1 MAPPRT
7 IDLPIDLGFVIPRLA
22 AGIVVGAS
30 HWDWTGSKSKDGYG
44 HMLVP
49 DGKGGQRRERVHRL
63 VWRIFVGPI
72 GPFPL
77 HHDVDLCHLRSCCNP
92 AHLEPLTD
100 EEHGLAH
107 RSGKCAKG
115 HDLIGHNLMVK
126 PDGRPRC
133 RRCTNDRERE
143 RRRARSTFHRGE
155 HKTRCKYGHPW
166 IPENIYVKPKTGH
179 KECLLCIRDRTARLS
194 AVR

>member
-7 IDLPIDLGFVIPRLA
+7 VDLPIDLGFVIPRLA

-30 HWDWTGSKSKDGYG
+30 HWEWVGRKSKDGYG
-44 HMLVP
+44 VMLVP
-49 DGKGGQRRERVHRL
+49 AGPYKQRTERVHRL
-63 VWRIFVGPI
+63 VYRIFVGPI

-77 HHDVDLCHLRSCCNP
+77 HHDVDLCHLPACCNP

-107 RSGKCAKG
+107 RSGKCSKG
-115 HDLIGHNLMVK
+115 HDLIGNNLMLK

-133 RRCTNDRERE
+133 RRCAYERDNLAS
-143 RRRARSTFHRGE
+143 RAKSSFHRGE
-155 HKTRCKYGHPW
+155 HKTHCKYGHLW
-166 IPENIYVKPKTGH
+166 IPENIYTKPSTGH
-179 KECLLCIRDRTARLS
+179 RECRLCIKDRTARLRS
-194 AVR
+194 G